1 MKPLLD
7 SSDLSGFPGAPFSD
21 AIVKAAAES
30 VRRDAGWHI
39 APQVQQTVTVE
50 AQGGT
55 LILPSLHVVNVHSIS
70 DGDGNKL
77 GVRVF
82 SLTNGGVLHGDFP
95 SGPLKVV
102 FTHGYSECPAEL
114 LPVVAER
121 AHTYQQDHRVSQEQS
136 GAEMIAYAAPS
147 VGRGVPRMLKLYR
160 LPGRL

>member
-1 MKPLLD
+1 LKPLL
-7 SSDLSGFPGAPFSD
+7 STSDLTGFPGAPFSD

-50 AQGGT
+50 PQGGVV
-55 LILPSLHVVNVHSIS
+55 LLPSLHIVSVHSVTS
-70 DGDGNKL
+70 DGQEVTDW
-77 GVRVF
+77 RF
-82 SLTNGGVLHGDFP
+82 AESGVLHGTFP

-102 FTHGYSECPAEL
+102 FTHGFSECPAEL

-121 AHTYQQDHRVSQEQS
+121 AHAYQQDQRVSQEQS